1 MGRLWAVARGLAH
14 SFRYEIGDVTALGAS
29 YIWPMELNG
38 FRLFP
43 AALTPQLQSALVD
56 AVWNGLESAPLY
68 APRTPSGKS
77 MSVLQ
82 SSFGPLGWVTDGR
95 GYRYEPNHPVTGK
108 PWPAMPPVLL
118 SLWHDYAGPARS
130 PDSCLINLYRDGA
143 RMGLHRD
150 EDEAEFDTPVLS
162 VSLGDTALFR
172 IGGLARAAPTRSL
185 RLSSG
190 DICVLGGDSR
200 RAYHGVDRIIAG
212 SSRLVAGGGRINLTL
227 RRAQI

>member
-14 SFRYEIGDVTALGAS
+14 SFHYEIGDVAAGGAP
-29 YIWPMELNG
+29 YIRTMEWNG

-43 AALTPQLQSALVD
+43 AALTPDRQSALID
-56 AVWNGLESAPLY
+56 AVWASLESAPLY
-68 APRTPSGKS
+68 APCTPSGKP

-95 GYRYEPNHPVTGK
+95 GYRYEPNHPVTGE
-108 PWPAMPPVLL
+108 PWPAMPPMLL
-118 SLWHDYAGPARS
+118 SLWEEHAGADRA

-150 EDEAEFDTPVLS
+150 EDEAEFETPVLS

-172 IGGLARAAPTRSL
+172 LGGLARSAPTRSL

-212 SSRLVAGGGRINLTL
+212 SSRLVPGGGRINLTL